1 VHKSKRKGL
10 SGVII
15 LGAGCLWTHR
25 NKAVF
30 NGENSSLTTV
40 RWIFLDELVCWSK
53 AGAKHLEIL
62 DLEVALNRVGA

>member
-1 VHKSKRKGL
+1 MHKSKRKGL

-30 NGENSSLTTV
+30 NGENPSISTV
-40 RWIFLDELVCWSK
+40 RRVFLDELVCWSK
-53 AGAKHLEIL
+53 AGAKHLEML
-62 DLEVALNRVGA
+62 GLEVTVNRVRA